1 MKIFKITDI
10 YGHSLQVRRYAD
22 RVGITID
29 GYPGV
34 ILRREDIK
42 RLRKALKAVQPLA
55 RKAADDG
62 R

>member
-42 RLRKALKAVQPLA
+42 RLRKALKAGQPLA
-55 RKAADDG
+55 R
-62 R
+62 